1 MATKLSNIKFK
12 CGGILQE
19 LRDDWGEHVEGYVLK
34 AKDGWIR
41 FAFAKISEYPACCGW
56 NIIHDLSVERLSLDD
71 LVLFITSVCKRNHIS
86 EGGTGWY
93 QAVTPNN
100 ENSQYKLW
108 DEAFEK
114 MGGQAIFKFKNPNTN
129 NELTTWVFKIK

>member
-1 MATKLSNIKFK
+1 MATKLNKIKFK

-19 LRDDWGEHVEGYVLK
+19 LRDDWGEHVEGYVLE

-41 FAFAKISEYPACCGW
+41 FASAKISSYPACCGW
-56 NIIHDLSVERLSLDD
+56 NIIHDLTVESLSLDD

-93 QAVTPNN
+93 QGVTPNT
-100 ENSQYKLW
+100 ESSQYKIW
-108 DEAFEK
+108 DKAFEK
-114 MGGQAIFKFKNPNTN
+114 MGAQAIFKFKNPNTN
-129 NELTTWVFKIK
+129 NELTTWALFIK

>member
-1 MATKLSNIKFK
+1 MATKLNKIKFK

-34 AKDGWIR
+34 AKDGWIC
-41 FAFAKISEYPACCGW
+41 FASAKISSYPACCGW
-56 NIIHDLSVERLSLDD
+56 NIIHDLTVESLSLDD

-93 QAVTPNN
+93 QGVTPNI
-100 ENSQYKLW
+100 ESSQYKIW
-108 DEAFEK
+108 DKAFEK
-114 MGGQAIFKFKNPNTN
+114 MGAQAIFKFKNPNTN
-129 NELTTWVFKIK
+129 NELTTWALFIK

>member
-1 MATKLSNIKFK
+1 MATKLSKIKFK

-19 LRDDWGEHVEGYVLK
+19 LRDDWGDLVEGYVLK

-41 FAFAKISEYPACCGW
+41 FASAKISSYPACCGW
-56 NIIHDLSVERLSLDD
+56 NIIHDLTVESLSLDD

-93 QAVTPNN
+93 QGVTPNI
-100 ENSQYKLW
+100 ESSQYKIW
-108 DEAFEK
+108 DKAFEK
-114 MGGQAIFKFKNPNTN
+114 MGAQAIFKFKNPNTN
-129 NELTTWVFKIK
+129 NELTTWALFIK